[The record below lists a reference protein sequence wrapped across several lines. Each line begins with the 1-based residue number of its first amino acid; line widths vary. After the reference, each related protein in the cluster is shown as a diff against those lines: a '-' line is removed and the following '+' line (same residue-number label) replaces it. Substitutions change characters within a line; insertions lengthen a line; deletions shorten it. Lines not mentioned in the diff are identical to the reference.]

1 MSNTFEIYDEE
12 TNKTLHI
19 EAPDLK
25 TAEIIASYINFNDF
39 TDGQIVITNN
49 NNYETENNQ

>member
-19 EAPDLK
+19 EASDLK

-39 TDGQIVITNN
+39 ADGQIVITN
-49 NNYETENNQ
+49 TKPKQR